1 MICLL
6 LLKKYKIVQILQ
18 LNQKYPDLGFFRYD
32 ARMITMSYDL
42 RYDRLQKALIEARQ
56 SANLTQAEV
65 SVRLNKPQSFVSKYE
80 SGERRLDIIELLEI
94 CSILSV
100 DIHVII
106 ERIK

>member
-1 MICLL
+1 
-6 LLKKYKIVQILQ
+6 
-18 LNQKYPDLGFFRYD
+18 
-32 ARMITMSYDL
+32 MSYDL

-56 SANLTQAEV
+56 SAGLTQAEV

>member
-1 MICLL
+1 
-6 LLKKYKIVQILQ
+6 
-18 LNQKYPDLGFFRYD
+18 
-32 ARMITMSYDL
+32 MITMSYDL